1 MSKILDIKFYIEED
15 KEGYLTHRVSSDETN
30 EIYFY
35 ESELAVKEHPED
47 MFFYRDLFS
56 GDSYIRAIKLGMKL
70 AKEGYDDL
78 NVIVEETKV
87 DY

>member
-1 MSKILDIKFYIEED
+1 MNKILDIKLTIEED
-15 KEGYLTHRVSSDETN
+15 DEGYLTHRVSSDKTD
-30 EIYFY
+30 EIRFS
-35 ESELAVKEHPED
+35 ESELTVRQHPED

-56 GDSYIRAIKLGMKL
+56 GYNYIDAIKLGMKL
-70 AKEGYDDL
+70 AKAGYDDL

>member
-1 MSKILDIKFYIEED
+1 MNKTLDIKLSIEED
-15 KEGYLTHRVSSDETN
+15 EEGYLTHRVSSDEID
-30 EIYFY
+30 EIHFD
-35 ESELAVKEHPED
+35 ESELAVKDHPED

-56 GDSYIRAIKLGMKL
+56 GNNYIDAIKLGMKL

-78 NVIVEETKV
+78 NVIVEETKI